1 MKTLDNNEL
10 ATLDNNDLSTVA
22 GGASKNDQLTQT
34 LTSVQ
39 SSIKD
44 LASQKSSGSN
54 DMLLPMVMMMAMNR
68 PAPTV
73 VATGAAPAAAGPVVN
88 ISTRVRRW

>member
-1 MKTLDNNEL
+1 MKTLD
-10 ATLDNNDLSTVA
+10 DNDLVTVA

-39 SSIKD
+39 SSIRD
-44 LASQKSSGSN
+44 LASQKNNSSN
-54 DMLLPMVMMMAMNR
+54 DMLLPMVMMMAFSR

-73 VATGAAPAAAGPVVN
+73 VAAGAAPAAAAGPIVN
-88 ISTRVRRW
+88 ISTRIGRRW

>member
-1 MKTLDNNEL
+1 MKTLDTQDL
-10 ATLDNNDLSTVA
+10 ATVS

-39 SSIKD
+39 SSIKG
-44 LASQKSSGSN
+44 LASQKSSSSN

-73 VATGAAPAAAGPVVN
+73 VATGAAAAPAAGPVVN